1 MKRITLA
8 LAAMACL
15 AFAAAPAVAA
25 NDVSNSRLNG
35 DVKSGMKSQRLA
47 QTTQDTT
54 KKKDD
59 SNTQDQTKR
68 KSWGG
73 GG

>member
-25 NDVSNSRLNG
+25 HDVSNSRLNG
-35 DVKSGMKSQRLA
+35 AVKSGMKSHRLA